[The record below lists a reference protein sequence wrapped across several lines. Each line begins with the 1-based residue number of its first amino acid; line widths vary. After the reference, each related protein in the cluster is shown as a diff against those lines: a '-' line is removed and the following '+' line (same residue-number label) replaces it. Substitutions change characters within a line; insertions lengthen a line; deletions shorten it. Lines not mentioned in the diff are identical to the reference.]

1 MLDAIDNTLDKSQNS
16 FIHDAVAGTALELAS
31 FYMNLEYI
39 ADKMDIENLEGIDLE
54 NYIYQRTGLKRKQA
68 TFANGMV
75 EFTGTEGAV
84 IEKGLLVSNDNVDYE
99 VVEPGAID
107 ALGKATVKA
116 QAITRGSVGNA
127 PTSAINVIAV
137 EVDGLDTVNN
147 PNPITNGYNEEDDD
161 TYLARYYERVRTP
174 ATSGNKYHY
183 ALWAKE
189 VVGVGDARV
198 IPLWDGAGTVK
209 VFIID
214 SNKVPADE
222 ELAST
227 VLKYINEQ
235 KPIGAEVT
243 VESAVEKPIT
253 LTADIDLAEGYI
265 IGDVQSEFEE
275 VLEEYRKSIAFKDS
289 YAGYSA
295 IGSLLFNVKGVID
308 YSNLKLNGGVL
319 NVAITESEVAMF
331 DVSLG
336 VV

>member
-39 ADKMDIENLEGIDLE
+39 ADKMDIENLEGTDLE
-54 NYIYQRTGLKRKQA
+54 DYIYQRTGLKRKQA
-68 TFANGMV
+68 TFANGLV
-75 EFTGTEGAV
+75 EFTGTEGTV
-84 IEKGLLVSNDNVDYE
+84 IEKGLLVSNDNIDYE
-99 VVEPGAID
+99 VVEPSIID
-107 ALGKATVKA
+107 ALGKATVKV

-127 PTSAINVIAV
+127 PTGAINAIAV
-137 EVDGLDTVNN
+137 EVGGLDTVNN

-174 ATSGNKYHY
+174 ATSGNKFHY
-183 ALWAKE
+183 LLWAKE

-222 ELAST
+222 ELASE
-227 VLKYINEQ
+227 VLEYINEQ

-243 VESAVEKPIT
+243 VESAVEKSIT
-253 LTADIDLAEGYI
+253 LTADIDLADGYI

-289 YAGYSA
+289 YVGYSA

-319 NVAITESEVAMF
+319 NVATTESEVAMF